1 MRASFKGGL
10 RMKAAKG
17 LSVLVAVVML
27 AGVQSV
33 PAMEHPMIGEEAPA
47 YDLPTL
53 DGGNLSSADL
63 RGKYVVLHFGA
74 GW

>member
-1 MRASFKGGL
+1 MKRLQGL
-10 RMKAAKG
+10 M
-17 LSVLVAVVML
+17 VFVAVVLL
-27 AGVQSV
+27 AEAQPVT
-33 PAMEHPMIGEEAPA
+33 AMEHPMIGEEAPA

-53 DGGNLSSADL
+53 EGGNLSSAYL

>member
-1 MRASFKGGL
+1 MRRA
-10 RMKAAKG
+10 RG
-17 LSVLVAVVML
+17 LSVLLAVLML
-27 AGVQSV
+27 SGAQSA

-53 DGGNLSSADL
+53 EGGNLSSADL